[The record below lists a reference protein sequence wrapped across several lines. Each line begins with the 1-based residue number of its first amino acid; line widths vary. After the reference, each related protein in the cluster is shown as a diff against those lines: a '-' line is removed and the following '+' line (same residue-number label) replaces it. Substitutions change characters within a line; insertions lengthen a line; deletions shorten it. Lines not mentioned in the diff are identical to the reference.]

1 MGQTGQRAR
10 QTAGQTAPMA
20 PTKLLPAR
28 AAVLRV
34 LLPFDLSLAR

>member
-1 MGQTGQRAR
+1 MDLTAR
-10 QTAGQTAPMA
+10 RLAVRTAPMA

-28 AAVLRV
+28 AAVLRF